1 MKQIKSQ
8 TKQEQSRQSRLLKY
22 SLSAKTT
29 LLQGLLV
36 TGLTVASSL
45 LAPYLVKYLL
55 DNELRAGAKP
65 RANFLILILA
75 AYLGTVLLS
84 AVMRYFSTLL
94 LHKAANKIA
103 MKMQL
108 DAFSHVQK
116 LPIEFFDQLPAGQ
129 VVSRI
134 TNDTKAVRILYQVVL
149 AQFMMAGIYAL
160 GIYISLALI
169 DPFLILIALTSVPIM
184 YFLFRDFKVKSAK
197 FNRTYRSKLSELNGN
212 LNENIQAMEVI
223 SSLGKEN
230 QIYREF
236 SIISDQVYEQ
246 SRNMTKLFS
255 YSAFNAT
262 QTIQYLMLA
271 AVLLYFGFGHLTAA
285 YWVPIGTLYVFVDYM
300 LILFN
305 QLNNAMTRVGDLER
319 ARSAADHIF
328 ELLDLE
334 TVQEGTRIAPSST
347 GRIAF
352 ENVTFAYKEEAVLKD
367 ISFEVA
373 PGQTVAFV
381 GPTGS
386 GKSTIMNLLFAF
398 YQPQQ
403 GRILFEG
410 EPLAELD
417 YKSFRRQMA
426 IVLQDPFLF
435 TGTILSN
442 ITLNRANIS
451 RADAERALREVGG
464 DQFLERLEHGLDTAV
479 IEKGAGFSSGE
490 RQLISFARAL
500 AHNPRI
506 LVLDE
511 ATSSI
516 DSETESA
523 IQRAMRRLEEGRTT
537 LIIAHR
543 LSTIR
548 HADQI
553 IVLDQGRIAEQ
564 GVHDELIAMNGIYR
578 TMYEAQS
585 QEASSWRF

>member
-1 MKQIKSQ
+1 
-8 TKQEQSRQSRLLKY
+8 
-22 SLSAKTT
+22 
-29 LLQGLLV
+29 
-36 TGLTVASSL
+36 
-45 LAPYLVKYLL
+45 
-55 DNELRAGAKP
+55 
-65 RANFLILILA
+65 
-75 AYLGTVLLS
+75 
-84 AVMRYFSTLL
+84 
-94 LHKAANKIA
+94 
-103 MKMQL
+103 
-108 DAFSHVQK
+108 
-116 LPIEFFDQLPAGQ
+116 
-129 VVSRI
+129 
-134 TNDTKAVRILYQVVL
+134 
-149 AQFMMAGIYAL
+149 
-160 GIYISLALI
+160 
-169 DPFLILIALTSVPIM
+169 
-184 YFLFRDFKVKSAK
+184 
-197 FNRTYRSKLSELNGN
+197 
-212 LNENIQAMEVI
+212 
-223 SSLGKEN
+223 
-230 QIYREF
+230 
-236 SIISDQVYEQ
+236 
-246 SRNMTKLFS
+246 
-255 YSAFNAT
+255 
-262 QTIQYLMLA
+262 
-271 AVLLYFGFGHLTAA
+271 
-285 YWVPIGTLYVFVDYM
+285 M

-334 TVQEGTRIAPSST
+334 TVREGTRMAPVST

-352 ENVTFAYKEEAVLKD
+352 ENVTFAYDEEAVLKD
-367 ISFEVA
+367 INFEVA

-381 GPTGS
+381 GQTGS

-442 ITLNRANIS
+442 ITLDRAHIS

-464 DQFLERLEHGLDTAV
+464 GQFLERLEHGLDTEV

-523 IQRAMRRLEEGRTT
+523 IQSAMRRLEEGRTT

-578 TMYEAQS
+578 SMYEAQS
-585 QEASSWRF
+585 QEIYS